1 MNWSAQHE
9 GPGRND
15 IIRWRT
21 GLGMRL
27 PNHEQAVVPRE
38 KIRDYLLSASHP
50 DGRHKAAFFL
60 RFGFNRDSWQ
70 TLGEALRQHAAIHN
84 VVKTETTR
92 FGVRYVIEGKLLTPS
107 QRHPYVRV
115 VWFIRN
121 DQEMPYF
128 VTAYPLRR
136 KQR

>member
-1 MNWSAQHE
+1 MK
-9 GPGRND
+9 
-15 IIRWRT
+15 
-21 GLGMRL
+21 L
-27 PNHEQAVVPRE
+27 PNHESAILPRE
-38 KIRDYLLSASHP
+38 KIRDYLLSTTHP

-70 TLGEALRQHAAIHN
+70 TLGEALRRHAALHD
-84 VVKTETTR
+84 VVKTGTTA
-92 FGVRYVIEGKLLTPS
+92 FGVRYVIEGELSTPG
-107 QRHPYVRV
+107 QVEPYVRV

-121 DQEMPYF
+121 DQEAPYF